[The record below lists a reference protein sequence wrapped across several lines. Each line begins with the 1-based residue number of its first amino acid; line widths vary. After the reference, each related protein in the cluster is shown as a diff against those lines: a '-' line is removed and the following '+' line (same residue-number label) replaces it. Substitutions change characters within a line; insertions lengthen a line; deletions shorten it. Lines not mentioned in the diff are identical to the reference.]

1 MSMRKL
7 TSLIGAL
14 LISVGFSS
22 SALATDYS
30 TVSAAKNPV
39 PPSPVSL
46 EKAEPS
52 GFTLLRDGGI
62 KMGGGKTAALTPL
75 RKKSAAKAASLSS
88 AADLAG
94 DWVQT
99 YATLVSPGADGGQ
112 SVRIETVA
120 DELVNMGVSRDN
132 IEVVAAG
139 GVDTLSPVSYNRRAT
154 VAIK

>member
-52 GFTLLRDGGI
+52 GFTLLRDGEI
-62 KMGGGKTAALTPL
+62 KMGGVKLPL
-75 RKKSAAKAASLSS
+75 
-88 AADLAG
+88 
-94 DWVQT
+94 
-99 YATLVSPGADGGQ
+99 
-112 SVRIETVA
+112 
-120 DELVNMGVSRDN
+120 
-132 IEVVAAG
+132 
-139 GVDTLSPVSYNRRAT
+139 
-154 VAIK
+154 

>member
-75 RKKSAAKAASLSS
+75 RKKSAYRPSEPRLNGAESSPRRGISTKRRRIITLLSFRS
-88 AADLAG
+88 
-94 DWVQT
+94 
-99 YATLVSPGADGGQ
+99 
-112 SVRIETVA
+112 
-120 DELVNMGVSRDN
+120 
-132 IEVVAAG
+132 
-139 GVDTLSPVSYNRRAT
+139 
-154 VAIK
+154 